1 MAEDT
6 RLGPRLA
13 LFAAQRPGLLVAL
26 SLVALFGFYLTTTLN
41 HDVSWYLVAT
51 DRLLDGARLY
61 VDIIEVNP
69 PLAFYLTIP
78 PVAFARLTGIG
89 PMACFVGYAF
99 LLIACSLLLVH
110 RLLDRQPGLSAGH
123 RAAMLFAAATALAI
137 APIGVFGQR
146 EHLMLIF
153 ALPYLFLISARLADD
168 RCDRRFATLIGLY
181 SALGFCLKPHFLL
194 VPAALELYLIARSRS
209 LSAALRAESWSLLAG
224 TVLYILFIIVAH
236 PQYFG
241 FIVPNAMLV
250 YDAYT
255 IPLLRVVLNPPV
267 FAVLPAVL
275 LYAILRSMG
284 TAGRRADA
292 FAIAAIGFLIV
303 YVVQSKGWRYQLLPA
318 TATAYLT
325 AAALVVEMSRER
337 ARGQTARLLSL
348 AGGGALAIPLI
359 MLVAGGAYS
368 NPIEQRLL
376 PAVEKYAAHGTIYA
390 FTSRV
395 SVGFP
400 LVNEAGV
407 RWASRFPTQWILP
420 GALRHLAQ
428 PQTLD
433 AHRED
438 HLRLLE
444 HYVAGAVIEDL
455 EESPPDL
462 VIVDKDRDYYGNLA
476 FDSLTYFGRYPRFA
490 AFWRPYVKIGDIAFT
505 AAGAKY
511 EYELWC
517 RRNAARH
524 CTG

>member
-1 MAEDT
+1 MAGNS
-6 RLGPRLA
+6 RLGARLA
-13 LFAAQRPGLLVAL
+13 VFAAQRPGLLVAL

-51 DRLLDGARLY
+51 DRLLHGARLY

-69 PLAFYLTIP
+69 PLAFYLTMP

-99 LLIACSLLLVH
+99 LLIACSLLLIH
-110 RLLDRQPGLSAGH
+110 RLLDRQPGLSAGY
-123 RAAMLFAAATALAI
+123 RSAMLLAAATALAI

-153 ALPYLFLISARLADD
+153 GLPYLFLISARLADH
-168 RCDRRFATLIGLY
+168 RCNRRFAALIGLY
-181 SALGFCLKPHFLL
+181 AALGFCLKPHFFL

-209 LSAALRAESWSLLAG
+209 LSAAFRAESLSLLAG
-224 TVLYILFIIVAH
+224 TVLYVLFVIVVH

-250 YDAYT
+250 YDAYAM
-255 IPLLRVVLNPPV
+255 PLLQVVLKPSV
-267 FAVLPAVL
+267 FAVLPAVV
-275 LYAILRSMG
+275 LYAILRSTG
-284 TAGRRADA
+284 TAGRSADA
-292 FAIAAIGFLIV
+292 FAIAAVGFLVV
-303 YVVQSKGWRYQLLPA
+303 YVAQSKGWRYQLLPA
-318 TATAYLT
+318 STTACLT
-325 AAALVVEMSRER
+325 AAAMVVEM
-337 ARGQTARLLSL
+337 ARVRHTSQTVRLLWL
-348 AGGGALAIPLI
+348 IGGGALSIPLI
-359 MLVAGGAYS
+359 MLVAGGAYG
-368 NPIEQRLL
+368 NPVAQRLL
-376 PAVEKYAAHGTIYA
+376 PAVENYAEHGTVYA

-395 SVGFP
+395 LVGFP

-407 RWASRFPTQWILP
+407 RWASRFPAQWILP

-433 AHRED
+433 AQTED
-438 HLRLLE
+438 GLRLLE
-444 HYVAGAVIEDL
+444 RYAAGAVIEDL
-455 EESPPDL
+455 ERSPPDL

-476 FDSLTYFGRYPRFA
+476 FDSLAYFGRYPRFA
-490 AFWRPYVKIGDIAFT
+490 AFWRPYVKIGDVAFT
-505 AAGAKY
+505 AAGARY